1 MVVGPEVVVV
11 DVVVLVVVVVEVVV
25 GWDVVVPGGLV
36 VGGGEAWAWAGASIE
51 LITGLVHVLGSTR
64 PVTTPPTR
72 IWRTCL
78 RV

>member
-11 DVVVLVVVVVEVVV
+11 DVVVLVVVDVVVVVE
-25 GWDVVVPGGLV
+25 VVVPGGLV